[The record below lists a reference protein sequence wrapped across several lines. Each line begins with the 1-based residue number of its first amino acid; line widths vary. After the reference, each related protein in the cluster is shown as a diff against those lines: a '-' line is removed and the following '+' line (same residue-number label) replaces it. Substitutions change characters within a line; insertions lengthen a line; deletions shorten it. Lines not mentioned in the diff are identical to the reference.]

1 MINEVLRRRHW
12 HFHLFNLFIIYSFEF
27 QDTLAKMLGPKFTPK
42 HKEAW
47 VWVYG
52 IIAGTMQSKV

>member
-1 MINEVLRRRHW
+1 MRA
-12 HFHLFNLFIIYSFEF
+12 SDF

-42 HKEAW
+42 HKDAW

-52 IIAGTMQSKV
+52 IIAGTMQSKA